1 MLVNMS
7 RESLRIIWTIA
18 SKDILDAARN
28 KTIMSIIV
36 GVALLLLGNQAMPLL
51 LSLSAAPTA
60 IVYDAGESQ
69 VVAQLRKSRD
79 LRVRPVSS
87 LGELEQVVGESSGA
101 VLGLALPADFDR
113 PGQSDGLVRVDGYW
127 AHWVNP
133 SVAVKAQTLFEER
146 LSELAGSGARVSIEE
161 QTVYPRSDSGGR
173 PFTVSLSLVVITLAI
188 CGTVVPFLM
197 VEERETHTMDALLV
211 SPASAGQVVMGKAL
225 AGTTYGLVAA
235 GVAFAVNRRV
245 IVHWEVAL
253 LAALCGTLFAVAVGL
268 LLGSLFENPQ
278 SMNLWLGGA
287 LLLLLVPV
295 FLVNNL
301 GPNAPETIRAIL
313 PWIPSVLLANAVRG
327 AFSSSVPWG
336 EVGLNLG
343 MLLSFAAVVL
353 ALVAWQVRR
362 SDR

>member
-1 MLVNMS
+1 MNTS
-7 RESLRIIWTIA
+7 KESLRIIWTIA

-28 KTIMSIIV
+28 KTIISIIV
-36 GVALLLLGNQAMPLL
+36 GVAFLLLGNKAMPLL

-60 IVYDAGESQ
+60 IVYDAGESE
-69 VVAQLRKSRD
+69 VVAQLRQSRD
-79 LRVRPVSS
+79 LRVHPVSS
-87 LGELEQVVGESSGA
+87 LGELEQVVAESEGA
-101 VLGLALPADFDR
+101 VLGLAFPKDFDQLA
-113 PGQSDGLVRVDGYW
+113 QSDRLLRVNGYW
-127 AHWVNP
+127 AHWVKP
-133 SVAVKAQTLFEER
+133 SVAVKTRTLAEQR
-146 LSELAGSGARVSIEE
+146 LTELAGPGARVTIEE
-161 QTVYPRSDSGGR
+161 HTVYPRPDSGGR
-173 PFTVSLSLVVITLAI
+173 PFMVSLSLVVIILAI
-188 CGTVVPFLM
+188 CGTIVPFLM

-235 GVAFAVNRRV
+235 GVVFAINRRT

-313 PWIPSVLLANAVRG
+313 PWIPSVLLASAVRG
-327 AFSSSVPWG
+327 AFSGSVPWG